1 MKPMLSVC
9 ALTLLSLPTFAH
21 DVPATPVPLSIPEL
35 LIAFGWDNAEKTEVK
50 TEKLEDGF
58 YILFG
63 LGGNIA
69 VSSGE
74 DGVLIV
80 DDQFTE
86 MMPKL
91 RRAMREQ
98 GSDEI
103 DFAINTHWHFD
114 HADGNKVLG
123 TEGTWLISQTNSRDM
138 MMKDNVIN
146 LVVAATEQEAYPSS
160 ALPHITFHE
169 NMQFYFNDERVDL
182 LHFGPAH
189 TTGDAVVF
197 FRGRNAVH
205 MGDIYNNA
213 GYPFIDAGNGGTLDG
228 MLHTCRT
235 VLDFVNAD
243 TVVIPGHGPLASTI
257 DLQSYVNMLDFVY
270 KEMKSMIASGMS
282 LDEIQASGLT
292 STWDE
297 HLGDPTMFIDR
308 SYASLT
314 SRYHE

>member
-1 MKPMLSVC
+1 MKPMLFVC
-9 ALTLLSLPTFAH
+9 ALTLLALPTFAH

-160 ALPHITFHE
+160 ALPHITFHK

-235 VLDFVNAD
+235 VLDSINAD
-243 TVVIPGHGPLASTI
+243 TVVIPGHGPLASPI

>member
-9 ALTLLSLPTFAH
+9 ALTLLALPTFAH
-21 DVPATPVPLSIPEL
+21 DVPSTPVPLSIPEL
-35 LIAFGWDNAEKTEVK
+35 LIAFGWDNADKTEVK

-235 VLDFVNAD
+235 VLDFINAD

-270 KEMKSMIASGMS
+270 NEMKSMIASGMS

>member
-1 MKPMLSVC
+1 MKPIPSVS
-9 ALTLLSLPTFAH
+9 ALILLALPTFAH

-35 LIAFGWDNAEKTEVK
+35 LIAFGWGNADKTEVK

-80 DDQFTE
+80 DDQLTE

-160 ALPHITFHE
+160 ALPHITFHK

-235 VLDFVNAD
+235 VLDSINAD
-243 TVVIPGHGPLASTI
+243 TVVIPGHGPLASPI

>member
-9 ALTLLSLPTFAH
+9 ALTLLALPTFAH

-35 LIAFGWDNAEKTEVK
+35 LIAFGWDNADKTEVK

-235 VLDFVNAD
+235 VLDFINAD

>member
-235 VLDFVNAD
+235 VLDFINAD

>member
-9 ALTLLSLPTFAH
+9 ALTLLALPTFAH

-35 LIAFGWDNAEKTEVK
+35 LIAFGWDNADKTEVK

-235 VLDFVNAD
+235 VLDFINAD

-270 KEMKSMIASGMS
+270 NEMKSMIASGMS

>member
-9 ALTLLSLPTFAH
+9 ALTLLALPTFAH

-35 LIAFGWDNAEKTEVK
+35 LIAFGWDNADKTEVK

-160 ALPHITFHE
+160 ALPHITFHK

-235 VLDFVNAD
+235 VLDFINAD
-243 TVVIPGHGPLASTI
+243 TVVIPGHGPLANPI

>member
-35 LIAFGWDNAEKTEVK
+35 LIAFGWDNADETEVK

-235 VLDFVNAD
+235 VLDFINAD

-257 DLQSYVNMLDFVY
+257 NLQSYVNMLDFVY